1 MLRKLHH
8 VFGKLLC
15 LLGAHKMVDNQVE
28 YGGSGADGIMVHQ
41 KKCARTGCKW
51 QTPISYNSN

>member
-15 LLGAHKMVDNQVE
+15 LLGAHRKFKVPAE
-28 YGGSGADGIMVHQ
+28 YGGSGADGTMVYYD
-41 KKCARTGCKW
+41 KCARTGCDWRKG
-51 QTPISYNSN
+51 I